1 MACGNGKNSSN
12 QEEQSSDVRE
22 ELLLFTQKGLQENRA
37 VGSLHIQTFNGK
49 PELIGERVVQGK
61 FAYDNET
68 GQVLFI
74 NDEGTLFL
82 YEGKGE
88 AIEIARD
95 VAEIRGNG
103 FLEDGRFLYIDTK
116 DNLYLATKD
125 SSIYVGT
132 GVWHFDVVSEDIY
145 YTNYRDEQFVRL
157 NTETLEKQVMED
169 NVARFEILSDEGEL
183 LYTINNGGLYYK
195 GSKEEDS
202 ILVTPGDVQWFSSY
216 IADDYFYFLEE
227 AIGTDQEMSLNRVK
241 LEGEF
246 KIETIVNHVTSFEI
260 SDENVYYTSP
270 DFELFKMTD
279 AEATPERLAT
289 DIIRF
294 SLLDEGI
301 LLVDTELNY
310 TLYNEENQSETILGT
325 DIFNSY
331 LTETNHLFYIN
342 GKRDLFYGD
351 SKLSSSISHV
361 SFFKD
366 RIVYEDEETLF
377 LKDDEIAPVEID
389 IDLNAY
395 TTIYYQNQLVYEN
408 LLEMNDLVGVYRYQ
422 TSFNEEAYL
431 EFAANNQLILHEENQ
446 VIDLIA
452 GFNTPLLLE
461 MTSDNGDTVFVNV
474 DGNRLIIQLNG
485 QEIVAEPAEESEIE

>member
-1 MACGNGKNSSN
+1 
-12 QEEQSSDVRE
+12 
-22 ELLLFTQKGLQENRA
+22 
-37 VGSLHIQTFNGK
+37 
-49 PELIGERVVQGK
+49 
-61 FAYDNET
+61 
-68 GQVLFI
+68 
-74 NDEGTLFL
+74 
-82 YEGKGE
+82 
-88 AIEIARD
+88 
-95 VAEIRGNG
+95 
-103 FLEDGRFLYIDTK
+103 
-116 DNLYLATKD
+116 
-125 SSIYVGT
+125 
-132 GVWHFDVVSEDIY
+132 
-145 YTNYRDEQFVRL
+145 
-157 NTETLEKQVMED
+157 
-169 NVARFEILSDEGEL
+169 
-183 LYTINNGGLYYK
+183 
-195 GSKEEDS
+195 
-202 ILVTPGDVQWFSSY
+202 
-216 IADDYFYFLEE
+216 
-227 AIGTDQEMSLNRVK
+227 MSLNRVK

-389 IDLNAY
+389 ID
-395 TTIYYQNQLVYEN
+395 IP
-408 LLEMNDLVGVYRYQ
+408 RI
-422 TSFNEEAYL
+422 AYL
-431 EFAANNQLILHEENQ
+431 IPYQLILHEENQ

-461 MTSDNGDTVFVNV
+461 MTSENGDTVFVNV

-485 QEIVAEPAEESEIE
+485 QEIVAEPAEESVVE